1 MYKFSK
7 KEADKYRKI
16 FYNIKDYRNLSES
29 EIEEIRKNFNELEK
43 SLMFKKLI
51 LTVSIMMILI
61 IIIVIMIL
69 PTMMNTE
76 KLGVLEYYLKNMIEI
91 ITNQ

>member
-1 MYKFSK
+1 
-7 KEADKYRKI
+7 
-16 FYNIKDYRNLSES
+16 
-29 EIEEIRKNFNELEK
+29 
-43 SLMFKKLI
+43 MFKKLI

-61 IIIVIMIL
+61 IIIIIMIL
-69 PTMMNTE
+69 PMMMNTE